1 MVKGVKMKFP
11 NSELD
16 ISNAH
21 KYAFQNKPYLLH
33 DSRCGCYY
41 CLKIFSPIEITRYAD
56 DNSIG
61 TAICP
66 YCGVDAVI
74 GESSGFPIAIEFL
87 EKMHNKWF

>member
-1 MVKGVKMKFP
+1 MKSP

-16 ISNAH
+16 ISNAY

-33 DSRCGCYY
+33 DSRCGCYH
-41 CLKIFSPIEITRYAD
+41 CLRIFSPCEIIRYVD
-56 DNSIG
+56 DCGIG

>member
-1 MVKGVKMKFP
+1 MKSP

-16 ISNAH
+16 ISNAY
-21 KYAFQNKPYLLH
+21 KYAFQNKPYLFH
-33 DSRCGCYY
+33 DSRCGCYH
-41 CLKIFSPIEITRYAD
+41 CLRIFSPCEIIRYVD
-56 DNSIG
+56 DCGIG

-66 YCGVDAVI
+66 YCGVVAVI

>member
-1 MVKGVKMKFP
+1 MKSP

-16 ISNAH
+16 ISNAY
-21 KYAFQNKPYLLH
+21 KYAFQNKPYLFH
-33 DSRCGCYY
+33 DSRCGCYH
-41 CLKIFSPIEITRYAD
+41 CLRIFSPCEIIRYVD
-56 DNSIG
+56 DCGIG